1 MLYPLNIFTKVN
13 ILFIPKLSQYLTKTH
28 KLLDLFRKNLYP
40 CYVEREAHMKEFKHT
55 RLDNRQFMPED
66 IKNFIKE
73 YNIKFIKLQFVDING
88 QVKNMTIPS
97 EHIDKALANEM
108 MLDGSSIKGF
118 RSIETSDMFFYPD
131 INSFQI
137 LPWREKDG
145 ITSARLICDIYNADG
160 TPFEGCPRCNLKR
173 VMKEAEKMGFSM
185 NIGPEAEFFL
195 FAKDKDGKVTTTTQ
209 DRAGYYDVGPEDLG
223 EDVRGDIVLTL
234 KEMGFDIEASHHEVA
249 DGQHE
254 IDFRYTDILTAA
266 DNVVTFR
273 IAVKAIA
280 AKHNLHATFM
290 PKPIYGINGSGMHC
304 NVSLFKDGKNAF
316 YEEKEEYQLSD
327 VAKYSIGGMLKHVKS
342 ITAVTNP
349 TVNSYKRLVPG
360 YEAPVYLAW
369 SLANRSALLRVP
381 AKRGNATRVELRSP
395 DPSCNPYLAFAAILE
410 ACLDGV
416 RNKIDPPAP
425 VESNIYTLSTKERR
439 KQRIDSLPGSLADAI
454 EQLDKSLVA
463 RAALGD
469 HIFNEFMSSKRKEW
483 DSFRTY
489 VSQWELDRYL
499 ERY

>member
-1 MLYPLNIFTKVN
+1 MT
-13 ILFIPKLSQYLTKTH
+13 
-28 KLLDLFRKNLYP
+28 
-40 CYVEREAHMKEFKHT
+40 EFKHT
-55 RLDNRQFMPED
+55 RLDNRQFTRED
-66 IKNFIKE
+66 IKGFIQE

-88 QVKNMTIPS
+88 QVKNLAIPS
-97 EHIDKALANEM
+97 EHIDKALDNEM

-118 RSIETSDMFFYPD
+118 RSIETSDMFFHPD
-131 INSFQI
+131 INTFQI
-137 LPWREKDG
+137 LPWRGKEG
-145 ITSARLICDIYNADG
+145 INSARLICDIYNADG

-173 VMKEAEKMGFSM
+173 VMKEAEKYGFSM
-185 NIGPEAEFFL
+185 NVGPEAEFFL
-195 FAKDKDGKVTTTTQ
+195 FAKDENGKAMPITH

-223 EDVRGDIVLTL
+223 EDVRSDIVLTL
-234 KEMGFDIEASHHEVA
+234 QEMGFDIEASHHEGAV
-249 DGQHE
+249 GQHE

-266 DNVVTFR
+266 DNVTTFR

-280 AKHNLHATFM
+280 AQHNLHATFM

-316 YEEKEEYQLSD
+316 YDENAEYQLSD
-327 VAKYSIGGMLKHVKS
+327 EAKFAIGGMLKHVKS
-342 ITAVTNP
+342 ITAITNP

-381 AKRGNATRVELRSP
+381 AKRGSSTRVELRSP
-395 DPSCNPYLAFAAILE
+395 DPACNPYLAFAAILE
-410 ACLDGV
+410 ACMDGI

-425 VESNIYTLSTKERR
+425 VESNIYKLTSKERK
-439 KQRIDSLPGSLADAI
+439 KQRIDALPGSLSEAL
-454 EQLDKSLVA
+454 EHLDRSLVA
-463 RAALGD
+463 QAALGE
-469 HIFNEFMSSKRKEW
+469 HIFNEFMTSKKKEW

-489 VSQWELDRYL
+489 VSQWEIDKYL

>member
-1 MLYPLNIFTKVN
+1 MT
-13 ILFIPKLSQYLTKTH
+13 
-28 KLLDLFRKNLYP
+28 
-40 CYVEREAHMKEFKHT
+40 EFMHT
-55 RLDNRQFMPED
+55 RLDNRQFTRED
-66 IKNFIKE
+66 IKGFIQE

-88 QVKNMTIPS
+88 QVKNLAIPS
-97 EHIDKALANEM
+97 EHIDKALDNEM

-118 RSIETSDMFFYPD
+118 RSIETSDMFFHPD
-131 INSFQI
+131 INTFQI
-137 LPWREKDG
+137 LPWRGKDG
-145 ITSARLICDIYNADG
+145 INSARLICDIYNADG

-173 VMKEAEKMGFSM
+173 VMKEAEKYGFSM
-185 NIGPEAEFFL
+185 NVGPEAEFFL
-195 FAKDKDGKVTTTTQ
+195 FAKDENGKAMPVTH

-223 EDVRGDIVLTL
+223 EDVRSDIVLTL
-234 KEMGFDIEASHHEVA
+234 QEMGFDIEASHHEGAV
-249 DGQHE
+249 GQHE

-266 DNVVTFR
+266 DNVTTFR

-280 AKHNLHATFM
+280 AQHNLHATFM

-316 YEEKEEYQLSD
+316 YDENAEYQLSD
-327 VAKYSIGGMLKHVKS
+327 EAKFAIGGMLKHVKS
-342 ITAVTNP
+342 ITAITNP

-381 AKRGNATRVELRSP
+381 AKRGSSTRVELRSP
-395 DPSCNPYLAFAAILE
+395 DPACNPYLAFAAILE
-410 ACLDGV
+410 ACMDGI

-425 VESNIYTLSTKERR
+425 VESNIYKLTSKERK
-439 KQRIDSLPGSLADAI
+439 KQRIDALPGSLSEAL
-454 EQLDKSLVA
+454 ECLDRSLVA
-463 RAALGD
+463 QAALGE
-469 HIFNEFMSSKRKEW
+469 HIFNEFMSSKKKEW

-489 VSQWELDRYL
+489 VSQWEIDKYL

>member
-1 MLYPLNIFTKVN
+1 
-13 ILFIPKLSQYLTKTH
+13 
-28 KLLDLFRKNLYP
+28 
-40 CYVEREAHMKEFKHT
+40 MKDFKHT
-55 RLDNRQFMPED
+55 RLDNKQFTPED
-66 IKNFIKE
+66 IKRFIDE

-88 QVKNMTIPS
+88 QVKNLAIPS

-118 RSIETSDMFFYPD
+118 RSIETSDMFFHPD
-131 INSFQI
+131 INSFQL

-145 ITSARLICDIYNADG
+145 IHSARLICDIYNADG

-173 VMKEAEKMGFSM
+173 VMREAEKMGFSM
-185 NIGPEAEFFL
+185 NVGPEAEFFL
-195 FAKDKDGKVTTTTQ
+195 FAKDKDGRVTTTTQ

-234 KEMGFDIEASHHEVA
+234 KEMAFDIEASHHEGA

-254 IDFRYTDILTAA
+254 IDFRYADILTAA
-266 DNVVTFR
+266 DNVATFR
-273 IAVKAIA
+273 ITVKALA

-290 PKPIYGINGSGMHC
+290 PKPIFGINGSGMHC

-316 YEEKEEYQLSD
+316 YDENSEYQLSD
-327 VAKYSIGGMLKHVKS
+327 TAKYAIGGMLKHVKS
-342 ITAVTNP
+342 ITAITNP

-381 AKRGNATRVELRSP
+381 AKRGVSTRVELRSP
-395 DPSCNPYLAFAAILE
+395 DPACNPYLAFAAILE
-410 ACLDGV
+410 ACLDGI

-425 VESNIYTLSTKERR
+425 VESNIYQLTSKERK
-439 KQRIDSLPGSLADAI
+439 KQRIDSLPGSLADAL
-454 EQLDKSLVA
+454 EQMDKSLVA

-469 HIFNEFMSSKRKEW
+469 HIFHEFMSTKRKEW

-489 VSQWELDRYL
+489 VSQWELDKYL

>member
-55 RLDNRQFMPED
+55 RLDNRQFTPED

-209 DRAGYYDVGPEDLG
+209 DRAGYYDVGREDLG

>member
-1 MLYPLNIFTKVN
+1 MT
-13 ILFIPKLSQYLTKTH
+13 
-28 KLLDLFRKNLYP
+28 
-40 CYVEREAHMKEFKHT
+40 EFKHA
-55 RLDNRQFMPED
+55 RLDGKQFTREEV
-66 IKNFIKE
+66 KELIKE
-73 YNIKFIKLQFVDING
+73 YNIKFIKLQFVDLNG
-88 QVKNMTIPS
+88 QVKNISLPS
-97 EHIDKALANEM
+97 EQIDKALDNEI

-118 RSIETSDMFFYPD
+118 RSIETSDMFFHPD

-137 LPWREKDG
+137 LPWRETNG
-145 ITSARLICDIYNADG
+145 IHSARLICDIYNADG

-173 VMKEAEKMGFSM
+173 VMKAAEKMGFSM

-195 FAKDKDGKVTTTTQ
+195 FAKDKDGNVTTKTQ
-209 DRAGYYDVGPEDLG
+209 DHAGYYDVGPEDLG
-223 EDVRGDIVLTL
+223 EDVRSDIVLTL
-234 KEMGFDIEASHHEVA
+234 QEMGFDIEASHHEGA

-266 DNVVTFR
+266 DNVTTFR
-273 IAVKAIA
+273 IAVKAVA

-304 NVSLFKDGKNAF
+304 NISLFEGNKNAF
-316 YEEKEEYQLSD
+316 YDENAEYQLSD
-327 VAKYSIGGMLKHVKS
+327 IAKYSIGGMLKHVKS
-342 ITAVTNP
+342 ITAITNP
-349 TVNSYKRLVPG
+349 VVNSYKRLVPG

-381 AKRGNATRVELRSP
+381 AKRGVSTRVELRSP
-395 DPSCNPYLAFAAILE
+395 DPACNPYLAFAAILE
-410 ACLDGV
+410 SCLDGI

-425 VESNIYTLSTKERR
+425 VESNIYKLSTKERK
-439 KQRIDSLPGSLADAI
+439 KQRIESLPGSLAEAL
-454 EQLDKSLVA
+454 EYLDKSLVA
-463 RAALGD
+463 QAALGE
-469 HIFNEFMSSKRKEW
+469 HIHKEFMTAKKKEW